1 MKHIL
6 RSIAE
11 FVGWSHNKTS
21 HREKLISGVGGFT
34 GIFLVLVMT
43 QQIVHA
49 EDASLLIASM
59 GASAVLLFAVPH
71 GPLSQPW
78 ALGGGQL
85 ISAFV
90 GVSCYLFIPNLHIAA
105 ASAVGLSI
113 VAMYYL
119 RCIHPPGGATALSA
133 VMAGPSVHALG
144 YQFILT
150 PVLVN
155 VLIIFAV
162 AILYNAL
169 FSWRRY
175 PSILNQRS
183 ATGRQEAWTMESLGQ
198 QQLDNA
204 LQQID
209 HFVDISN
216 DDLKKIF
223 QLVHNNPNTSLEVS
237 QLKLGHY
244 YSNGE
249 TGANWSVR
257 QLIDAS
263 EGEPS
268 KDSLII
274 YKVVA
279 GMGRLETGAMRRQE
293 FVQWAKYE
301 VCLNQHSWEQ
311 VNTPEYNIV
320 DP

>member
-1 MKHIL
+1 MKQSL
-6 RSIAE
+6 RSIAG
-11 FVGWSHNKTS
+11 FIGWSHNKTS
-21 HREKLISGVGGFT
+21 HREKLISGLGGFT
-34 GIFLVLVMT
+34 GILLVLVTT
-43 QQIVHA
+43 QQVVHA
-49 EDASLLIASM
+49 EDASLVIASM

-85 ISAFV
+85 VSAFI
-90 GVSCYLFIPNLHIAA
+90 GVSCYLFIPSLHIAA

-113 VAMYYL
+113 IAMYYL

-133 VMAGPSVHALG
+133 VMAGPSVHSLG
-144 YQFILT
+144 YQFMLT
-150 PVLVN
+150 PVLIN

-162 AILYNAL
+162 AMLYNSL
-169 FSWRRY
+169 FYWRRY
-175 PSILNQRS
+175 PSILIKRS
-183 ATGRQEAWTMESLGQ
+183 TIEGTEKETSESPGQ
-198 QQLDNA
+198 KQLDHA
-204 LQQID
+204 LQQMN

-216 DDLKKIF
+216 EDLKNIF
-223 QLVHNNPNTSLEVS
+223 QLVQRNTSTRFDVA

-257 QLIDAS
+257 QLIDAAD
-263 EGEPS
+263 GEPT

-279 GMGRLETGAMRRQE
+279 GQGRSQSGAMRRKE
-293 FVQWAKYE
+293 FAQWVKYE
-301 VCLNQHSWEQ
+301 VSLNQHSWEQ
-311 VNTPEYNIV
+311 VISPGYSKV
-320 DP
+320 DS